1 MSKTLKKD
9 ILEKKWVFSS
19 SYVTKSNI
27 FAITRTRW
35 NEVVAEDLI
44 LFSVE
49 QKNGK
54 LNSFVCTD
62 SFHTYSLSDLLQ
74 SIRMMYLHHEG
85 GRGSDCK
92 TILAITAIKKFL
104 ENI

>member
-1 MSKTLKKD
+1 M
-9 ILEKKWVFSS
+9 V
-19 SYVTKSNI
+19 
-27 FAITRTRW
+27 
-35 NEVVAEDLI
+35 
-44 LFSVE
+44 
-49 QKNGK
+49 K

-62 SFHTYSLSDLLQ
+62 SFHNYSLSDLLQ

>member
-54 LNSFVCTD
+54 VKFFCVYWFVSQLFTFWPSAEHKD
-62 SFHTYSLSDLLQ
+62 DVPSPWGWKRVWL
-74 SIRMMYLHHEG
+74 
-85 GRGSDCK
+85 
-92 TILAITAIKKFL
+92 
-104 ENI
+104 